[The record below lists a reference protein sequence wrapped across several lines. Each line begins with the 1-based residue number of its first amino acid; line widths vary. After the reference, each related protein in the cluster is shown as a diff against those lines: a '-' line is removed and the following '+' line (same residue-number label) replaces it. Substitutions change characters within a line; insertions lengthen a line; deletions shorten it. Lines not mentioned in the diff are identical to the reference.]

1 MRDPT
6 SPGRRLD
13 AGRQP
18 WPPLRLA
25 RAPRAEDLRAAPRWR
40 SDSAQ
45 TSPTTRRVRAGAD
58 SGQRSSSPQRPP
70 PLAVYAIAETGSD
83 RRKPNDRRD
92 TPDMTTDPQ
101 TASDRRCRR
110 FPETLPAIVPG
121 EGMKPPFDAAA
132 GSGEGLC
139 PVSGQ

>member
-70 PLAVYAIAETGSD
+70 PLAVYAIAETGPD
-83 RRKPNDRRD
+83 RRKP
-92 TPDMTTDPQ
+92 TPF
-101 TASDRRCRR
+101 A
-110 FPETLPAIVPG
+110 
-121 EGMKPPFDAAA
+121 AAA

-139 PVSGQ
+139 PVSGQYLLSTGTIRRPGDQGPVVDVV